1 MLDQGAGHDRR
12 DADARAL
19 DERIARFIASDKPD
33 EDAFEKLALECF
45 AYQYARNEP
54 YRRYCDRFG
63 RTPDDTASWR
73 DIPAVPSA
81 SFAAARLASFPP
93 GRTELMFHSSGT
105 TSGGERASTLELES
119 TFLYD
124 ASLLR
129 HFRDSVLPDADTM
142 RVIALMP
149 SAREAPHSSLSYMAD
164 RIIKDIGARGS
175 GFFIRDA
182 AIVFDDLT
190 AALANTDDP
199 AVVFGTAFAF
209 VHLFDR
215 CRAEGRHFQLP
226 AGSRIIETG
235 GFKGR
240 SREIARHDLYAAFE
254 ELLGVPRD
262 MCASEYGMCELGSQW
277 YDANIRDHI
286 AGRPSRRD
294 LKIGPHWARTTIVD
308 PVTATP
314 VPAGEPGLAQIFD
327 LSNRGSVCAVLTSD
341 LGRGRDGGFE
351 LSGRFKGAVPK
362 GCSIA
367 ADALLQR
374 DHG

>member
-1 MLDQGAGHDRR
+1 MLHHSAGHDRR

-19 DERIARFIASDKPD
+19 DERIARFIASEKPA

-54 YRRYCDRFG
+54 YRRYCDRLA
-63 RTPDDTASWR
+63 RTPDDTASWH

-93 GRTELMFHSSGT
+93 DRTELKFHSSGT
-105 TSGGERASTLELES
+105 TSGGRRASTLELES

-129 HFRDSVLPDADTM
+129 HFRDSVLPDVDAM

-164 RIIKDIGARGS
+164 RIMKNSGARGG
-175 GFFIRDA
+175 GFFIRGA

-190 AALANTDDP
+190 AALTNTADP
-199 AVVFGTAFAF
+199 AVVFGTAFSF

-215 CRAEGRHFQLP
+215 YRADGRHFRLP

-235 GFKGR
+235 GFKGKA
-240 SREIARHDLYAAFE
+240 REIAHHDLYAAFD

-277 YDANIRDHI
+277 YDANIGDHI
-286 AGRPSRRD
+286 AGRPARHD
-294 LKIGPHWARTTIVD
+294 LKIGPHWARATIVD
-308 PVTATP
+308 PLTAAP
-314 VPAGEPGLAQIFD
+314 VPAGEQGLIQILD

-351 LSGRFKGAVPK
+351 LIGRFKGAVPK

-374 DHG
+374 DYG